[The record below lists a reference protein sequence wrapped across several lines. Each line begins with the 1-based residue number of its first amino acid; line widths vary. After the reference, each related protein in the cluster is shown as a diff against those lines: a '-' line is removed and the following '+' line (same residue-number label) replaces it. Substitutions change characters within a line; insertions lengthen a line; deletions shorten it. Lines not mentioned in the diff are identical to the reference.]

1 MSLISLW
8 WYNIIGYQRA
18 INWFKSLIPSTNNIT
33 PEFRTLNNTLPLVV
47 VAVKLFGAPRVFW
60 SRTPLLGK
68 TGFFGTFYVMNDH
81 LVWAQTCAVD
91 IFNVIYIYII
101 YRYIWIFTLYMRYT
115 DIPLQMYTPFTSNL
129 ESITSSANWSEFC
142 ASTSPSCAI
151 SSGDVEGLKVDNFGT
166 LPTVSTAPLKTP
178 APR

>member
-101 YRYIWIFTLYMRYT
+101 YIDIFGYLHYIW
-115 DIPLQMYTPFTSNL
+115 DIPIYLYKCILPLPQIWSLLHPVP
-129 ESITSSANWSEFC
+129 IDRSSVH
-142 ASTSPSCAI
+142 P
-151 SSGDVEGLKVDNFGT
+151 
-166 LPTVSTAPLKTP
+166 PPL
-178 APR
+178 AVQFRQEMWRG